1 VHQIDREAGAP
12 PDWMR
17 AVLGRLNRDE
27 LTSEDL
33 ASSEHIRAIA
43 ESRAQVLALFTDE
56 EAHARIRG
64 ARNRS

>member
-1 VHQIDREAGAP
+1 
-12 PDWMR
+12 MR